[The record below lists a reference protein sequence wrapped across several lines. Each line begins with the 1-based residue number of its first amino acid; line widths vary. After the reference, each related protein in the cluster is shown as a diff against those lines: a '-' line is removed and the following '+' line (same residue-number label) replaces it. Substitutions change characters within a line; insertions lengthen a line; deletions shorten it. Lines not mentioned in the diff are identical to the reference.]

1 VQSSAKKK
9 VKKSRNATKTRQ
21 SILDAGLRL
30 FAERGFAG
38 ATIEQIARRAG
49 VNKALV
55 SYYFGSKRGLQDAI
69 HAEAFRHLEPR
80 LLELRRSTAPAE
92 ERLREFIDTLASLAE
107 ANPDYPVMIL
117 RGLIEDESD
126 AHEAFASR
134 VLELNQ
140 ILVEILHEGQRNGR
154 LRPVDPLT
162 TQVNIVGS
170 VLFFFATQSA
180 RERLASSGK
189 LPARPPIASDFVT
202 HLGDLVERGLA
213 TGADSSSGAER

>member
-1 VQSSAKKK
+1 VQSAAKKK
-9 VKKSRNATKTRQ
+9 VKKSRNSAKTRQ

-38 ATIEQIARRAG
+38 ATIEQIAGRAG

-55 SYYFGSKRGLQDAI
+55 SYYFGNKRGLQDAI

-80 LLELRRSTAPAE
+80 LQELRRSSGPVE
-92 ERLREFIDTLASLAE
+92 ERLRAFIDTLASLAE
-107 ANPDYPVMIL
+107 ANLDYPVMIL
-117 RGLIEDESD
+117 RGLIEGEADS
-126 AHEAFASR
+126 HEAFASR

-140 ILVEILHEGQRNGR
+140 ILAEILQEGQRNGR

-170 VLFFFATQSA
+170 VLFFFATQSV

-189 LPARPPIASDFVT
+189 LPARPPVASDFVT
-202 HLGDLVERGLA
+202 HLGDLVVRGLA
-213 TGADSSSGAER
+213 TGADSSSGADR